1 MNSIFNE
8 ENLQVLISVVRCGSF
23 SKAAQELGITTS
35 AVSYAVK
42 RIETGLGVALFT
54 RSTRSVELTEAG
66 HYFWRKSGELLNDI
80 QRIKR
85 GVDTIA
91 QGIEPRV
98 RICINQLLYTPHH
111 TARLLQLLDK
121 QFPGCQ
127 VVITTAVYNGVWDAL
142 VNQQVNVA
150 IGAPDTLPDGG
161 GIDYLAIGSV
171 RWQFAIAPDHP
182 LARLAQPLSES
193 QLRQWTTIMV
203 EDTAETLNKKV
214 GWLLHGQ
221 QSLVVPDFA
230 TKCHCQMLGQ
240 GIGFLPDYL
249 VREAGQRLVTPAVQ
263 NPRQDSPMLLATQHA
278 ASGQVTQ
285 WIRQQFAAG
294 GVLSGLYQDLL
305 HLDKNTDIM

>member
-8 ENLQVLISVVRCGSF
+8 ENLQILIGVVRCGSF

-42 RIETGLGVALFT
+42 RMETGLGVALFT
-54 RSTRSVELTEAG
+54 RSTRSVQLTESG
-66 HYFWRKSGELLNDI
+66 HYFWRKAGDLLNEI

-85 GVDTIA
+85 GVDTVA

-98 RICINQLLYTPHH
+98 RICINQLLYTPFH
-111 TARLLQLLDK
+111 TARLLQLLNT

-142 VNQQVNVA
+142 VNQQASVA

-161 GIDYLAIGSV
+161 GIDYLTIGCV

-182 LARLAQPLSES
+182 LACLPQPLSES
-193 QLRQWTTIMV
+193 QLRQWPTIMV

-249 VREAGQRLVTPAVQ
+249 VREAGARLIAPEVN

-278 ASGQVTQ
+278 ASGKVTQ
-285 WIRQQFAAG
+285 WIKQQFAAG
-294 GVLSGLYQDLL
+294 GVLRALYQDLL